1 MLGHIASPKPKMSE
15 GTGPVAIV
23 TGSSTGIGY
32 QTARRLAIKGY
43 TVVIATRNTLAG
55 QQAADSINHAVAS
68 ASLNESRSFLDGASV
83 HKGSALYRHLDVSS
97 LASVKTFTEGLPATL
112 TERLH
117 ALVLN
122 AGIAGFG
129 IKREDRI
136 TVDDLELVFA
146 TNFVGHFYLVQQLL
160 DALKLTAS
168 RAFVGAPPVRIVTLG
183 SVTHRLVPSTPID
196 WNAVL
201 TGRTRG
207 YAYHYSKLAAILFAG
222 ELQRQL
228 LGTGVAAVA
237 VNPGAVNSDI
247 WRHIPSTVA
256 CYTLPVLRMFGLTTA
271 QGCETSVV
279 AASGEECGG
288 VRLDTPTSLVYLSPY
303 RAPGWAQR
311 AGGTLATLFDTLGT
325 FQGAQVM
332 APTPLANDPVVA
344 KALWAACETAVA
356 RKMGL

>member
-1 MLGHIASPKPKMSE
+1 MSE

-129 IKREDRI
+129 IKRED
-136 TVDDLELVFA
+136 L
-146 TNFVGHFYLVQQLL
+146 
-160 DALKLTAS
+160 
-168 RAFVGAPPVRIVTLG
+168 
-183 SVTHRLVPSTPID
+183 
-196 WNAVL
+196 
-201 TGRTRG
+201 
-207 YAYHYSKLAAILFAG
+207 
-222 ELQRQL
+222 
-228 LGTGVAAVA
+228 VAAEA
-237 VNPGAVNSDI
+237 KANTSPTKSDD
-247 WRHIPSTVA
+247 PN
-256 CYTLPVLRMFGLTTA
+256 F
-271 QGCETSVV
+271 
-279 AASGEECGG
+279 
-288 VRLDTPTSLVYLSPY
+288 
-303 RAPGWAQR
+303 
-311 AGGTLATLFDTLGT
+311 
-325 FQGAQVM
+325 GAQV
-332 APTPLANDPVVA
+332 
-344 KALWAACETAVA
+344 
-356 RKMGL
+356 